1 MSVVPMKL
9 LTVAG
14 PLEQFDAVVTACVI
28 NQEFHPENALQFMR
42 EVGGLRP
49 FDASNPYT
57 ALLRRAEDAADQVG
71 VALEFVPFEGAPDP
85 AEAASY
91 FDDLDRRIGDLAAK
105 KEEQEH
111 RAEMDRNAAAQ
122 LEYL

>member
-1 MSVVPMKL
+1 LSVVPMKL

-57 ALLRRAEDAADQVG
+57 ALLRRAEDAVELDTG
-71 VALEFVPFEGAPDP
+71 ALTFE
-85 AEAASY
+85 ES
-91 FDDLDRRIGDLAAK
+91 LHLLLETIRRRAK
-105 KEEQEH
+105 
-111 RAEMDRNAAAQ
+111 
-122 LEYL
+122 L